1 MIEIRR
7 NSKEDIAKKNSEYY
21 EKNKERI
28 AVTHKKYYEENKDR
42 IAEMKRKYY
51 ADNKK
56 HIDAQHKKYY
66 EVHKESLAAD
76 SKIYRENNKERI
88 AERDR
93 IYYVENKER
102 IAEYRRIYYIENKER
117 IAEYLKNNPDVI
129 SRSNRNQKSKRRGWG
144 TQQAIN
150 EWFEGCHLHHLHIN
164 DDRQIA
170 IFIPATIHKYI
181 RHAHNIPVSM
191 VRINLEVLHWY
202 YGLKIC
208 W

>member
-1 MIEIRR
+1 MIEIKR

-88 AERDR
+88 AE
-93 IYYVENKER
+93 
-102 IAEYRRIYYIENKER
+102 YRRIYYIENKER

-144 TQQAIN
+144 TPQAIN
-150 EWFEGCHLHHLHIN
+150 EWFEGCHLHHLCSI

-170 IFIPATIHKYI
+170 IFMPSILHKSI
-181 RHAHNIPVSM
+181 SHAHNRPESM
-191 VRINLEVLHWY
+191 IKINLEVLHWY
-202 YGLKIC
+202 YGLTIDWRNDK
-208 W
+208 